1 MKVMRHVGGGVAH
14 VRSGGSVPF
23 SVIGTHFMNDMLEWK
38 LVFFTDDKEQ
48 LATYGLTGVLTSAR
62 TS

>member
-14 VRSGGSVPF
+14 VRSRGSVPV
-23 SVIGTHFMNDMLEWK
+23 SVIETHFINDMLEWK